1 MSHFGKYQQLKYNCN
16 WYYRN
21 KIANI
26 YLKKYWHFFGEKAL
40 TYISKYLTN
49 AKDKSKT

>member
-1 MSHFGKYQQLKYNCN
+1 MSHFGKYQQLKYNWN
-16 WYYRN
+16 LRN
-21 KIANI
+21 KIAEI
-26 YLKKYWHFFGEKAL
+26 YLKKYWHFFGGKEL